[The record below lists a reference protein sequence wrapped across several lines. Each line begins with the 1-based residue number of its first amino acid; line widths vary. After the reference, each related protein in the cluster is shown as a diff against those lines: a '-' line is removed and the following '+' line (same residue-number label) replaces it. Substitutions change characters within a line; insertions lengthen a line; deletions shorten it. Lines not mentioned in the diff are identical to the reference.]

1 MRKTNNMPTLE
12 GIRKRIESA
21 QDLQSIVKTMK
32 GLAASSIWQYE
43 AAVESL
49 SDYFRGVEMG
59 LHIVLRDRSIRV
71 LIPEPPLEKRLGAII
86 LGSDQGMVGGF
97 NRQIASYAV
106 DKMNALQV
114 KHGDRSILAVG
125 LRVTARLEERGQP
138 IEEGFS
144 MPGSIAGIT
153 PMVQELLLRIED
165 WRERHELDQILLFHH
180 RSLSGASYRPH
191 LVHLLPLDLE
201 WLRSLRRS
209 PWPSRVLPTFTMDWQ
224 ELFAAL
230 IREYFFVA
238 LFRAI
243 AESLASENASR
254 LASMQAAEKNI
265 EERLEELNAQFHHE
279 RQRSITEELLDIVA
293 GSEALAGTTV

>member
-1 MRKTNNMPTLE
+1 MPTLE

-49 SDYFRGVEMG
+49 SDYFRAVEMG
-59 LHIVLRDRSIRV
+59 LHIVLRDRSVRV
-71 LIPEPPLEKRLGAII
+71 LIPELPLGNRLGAIV

-97 NRQIASYAV
+97 SRQIATYAV
-106 DKMNALQV
+106 DRMNALQV

-138 IEEGFS
+138 IEEAFS

-153 PMVQELLLRIED
+153 PMVQELLLHTED
-165 WRERHELDQILLFHH
+165 WRARHDLDQILLFHH

-201 WLRSLRRS
+201 WLRSLRRN

-238 LFRAI
+238 LYRAF

-265 EERLEELNAQFHHE
+265 EERLGELNAQFHHE

>member
-1 MRKTNNMPTLE
+1 MPTLE

-43 AAVESL
+43 VAVESL
-49 SDYFRGVEMG
+49 SDYFRVVEMG
-59 LHIVLRDRSIRV
+59 LHIVLRDRSVRV
-71 LIPEPPLEKRLGAII
+71 LIPEPPLENRLGAII

-97 NRQIASYAV
+97 NRQIATYAV
-106 DKMNALQV
+106 DNMNALQI

-138 IEEGFS
+138 IEEAFS

-165 WRERHELDQILLFHH
+165 WRARHDLDQILLFHH

-201 WLRSLRRS
+201 WLRSLRRN

-238 LFRAI
+238 LFRAF

-265 EERLEELNAQFHHE
+265 EERLDELDAQFHHE

-293 GSEALAGTTV
+293 GSEALHSTAW

>member
-1 MRKTNNMPTLE
+1 MPTLE

-43 AAVESL
+43 AAIESL
-49 SDYFRGVEMG
+49 SDYFRAVEMG
-59 LHIVLRDRSIRV
+59 LHIVLRNRSIRV
-71 LIPEPPLEKRLGAII
+71 LIPEPPLGNRLGAII

-114 KHGDRSILAVG
+114 KHGDRSILTVG
-125 LRVTARLEERGQP
+125 LRVTARLEERAQP
-138 IEEGFS
+138 IEEAFS
-144 MPGSIAGIT
+144 MPRSLAGIT
-153 PMVQELLLRIED
+153 PMVQELLLRIEN
-165 WRERHELDQILLFHH
+165 WRARHDLDQILLFHH

-201 WLRSLRRS
+201 WLRSLRRN
-209 PWPSRVLPTFTMDWQ
+209 PWPSRVLPAFTMDWQ

-238 LFRAI
+238 LFRAL

-265 EERLEELNAQFHHE
+265 EERLDELNAQFHHE